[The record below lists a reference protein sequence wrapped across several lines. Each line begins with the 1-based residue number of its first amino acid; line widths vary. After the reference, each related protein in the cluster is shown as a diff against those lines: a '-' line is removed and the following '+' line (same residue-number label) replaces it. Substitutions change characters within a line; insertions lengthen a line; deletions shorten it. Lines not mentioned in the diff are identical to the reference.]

1 MGFRLFQ
8 VRPTTRL
15 ARRFIAQHA
24 RWLTRA
30 IRSGREYPRIP
41 CRRVADG
48 GFARLMATRDGR
60 KIAQGWWYRALEEL
74 D

>member
-48 GFARLMATRDGR
+48 GFESDR
-60 KIAQGWWYRALEEL
+60 KSVV
-74 D
+74 

>member
-1 MGFRLFQ
+1 MGFRFSP
-8 VRPTTRL
+8 VRSTSSL

-30 IRSGREYPRIP
+30 LRTGRAYPRIP

-48 GFARLMATRDGR
+48 GFARLMATRQGR
-60 KIAQGWWYRALEEL
+60 QIAQGWWYRALEEL